1 MSGSYANQLAKTL
14 NVLFMTEDEQAAY
27 KEKHGVES
35 VKKDLRP
42 DGDPTKPLPVI
53 LSYVSL
59 RGYFRTARTYLKRA
73 KAIAGG
79 KEMKD
84 WLQPE
89 VLCATLER
97 HYRDLDPD
105 TIHTLLAALTKV
117 WQGCVRLGPDWWM
130 GDSPITD
137 EMREYAEAFR
147 DDGDVRLPRYGYAD
161 GDAERIVE
169 RLYAI
174 HSQFAVAADLALR
187 CGLRLHE
194 IAGLQGKHVDAENLI
209 VHVIQGK
216 GGLDRDVPIPQDLVD
231 KLNLSQ
237 EYLFRPAE
245 SWKHSFDRAVR
256 RAACSLGITI
266 SGIHRLR
273 SNCFQNKYIE
283 FRKQGLTD
291 SEARDAITKIAGH
304 NRRDVVSSYVPIGF
318 DAETREV
325 MSNPIPMKLS
335 DGEKSVL

>member
-1 MSGSYANQLAKTL
+1 MSGSHVNQLKKVFE
-14 NVLFMTEDEQAAY
+14 VLFMDEEAQADY

-35 VKKDLRP
+35 IKKALRP

-53 LSYVSL
+53 LSYGSL
-59 RGYFRTARTYLKRA
+59 RGYFSTAKTFMKRA
-73 KAIAGG
+73 KAISG
-79 KEMKD
+79 KKLLVD
-84 WLQPE
+84 WIQPE
-89 VLCATLER
+89 VICATLER
-97 HYRDLDPD
+97 HYRDHDPD
-105 TIHTLLAALTKV
+105 TINTVLSALGKV
-117 WQGCVRLGPDWWM
+117 WQGCVRLGWWE
-130 GDSPITD
+130 GASPVTQ
-137 EMREYAEAFR
+137 EMRDYANAFR
-147 DDGDVRLPRYGYAD
+147 DDGDVRLPRYGYAN
-161 GDAERIVE
+161 GDAERIVA

-174 HSQFAVAADLALR
+174 NSQFALAADLALR

-256 RAACSLGITI
+256 RAARFLGITI

-273 SNCFQNKYIE
+273 SNCFQNKYVE
-283 FRKQGLTD
+283 FRKQGLND
-291 SEARDAITKIAGH
+291 AEARDAISKIAGH
-304 NRRDVVSSYVPIGF
+304 NRRDVVASYVPTGF
-318 DAETREV
+318 DPETGTV
-325 MSNPIPMKLS
+325 
-335 DGEKSVL
+335 GF